1 MGLTLTLVS
10 GNTRQ
15 ETEMLWSASIDRR
28 REALSGEAAMPSFA
42 DPRWSAPLDK
52 LGRWRG

>member
-1 MGLTLTLVS
+1 MGPTLTLVL
-10 GNTRQ
+10 GNTGQ

-28 REALSGEAAMPSFA
+28 REALSGAAF
-42 DPRWSAPLDK
+42 LTL